1 MLEGVVF
8 TEDEKDFSN
17 RMINN
22 WVEFMTT
29 GNINGWE
36 DFRKTEL
43 GFSNYP
49 NTEDDVRIFFE
60 ITEQREHRT
69 HTILKSINNRKHYLS
84 LIHLKYFSQKP
95 LTENNDAAFEGRCPD
110 KSR

>member
-60 ITEQREHRT
+60 ITEQRKHRT
-69 HTILKSINNRKHYLS
+69 HKILKSINHRKQFKKNQTPVS
-84 LIHLKYFSQKP
+84 SIFNQ
-95 LTENNDAAFEGRCPD
+95 FM
-110 KSR
+110 